1 MDDFDQ
7 VCLCSLLYLYAFRN
21 FGKVFTSFYRY
32 IILLAVLTG
41 AVLSASAQIQS
52 VSIGV
57 NGLTCSQCSRTVEM
71 SIRKLSFVE
80 DVQMNLEHTE
90 GRIIIKKGSKAD
102 MGQVAKAVMNAGFS
116 LRYLQADVA
125 FNGQT
130 TVSGACMNLAGDEY
144 VFSTPPPEPVKGVI
158 TLKFLDKN
166 FLSKSD
172 FKKVQAS
179 LTNPCGTTTG
189 KVYHI
194 SYVKHWVN

>member
-1 MDDFDQ
+1 MFR
-7 VCLCSLLYLYAFRN
+7 SFHRN
-21 FGKVFTSFYRY
+21 F
-32 IILLAVLTG
+32 LLLLVLISC
-41 AVLSASAQIQS
+41 AMSAGAQIQS

-71 SIRKLSFVE
+71 SIRKLPFVE

-90 GRIIIKKGSKAD
+90 GRIVIKKGSKAD
-102 MGQVAKAVMNAGFS
+102 MDLVAKAVMNAGFS

-125 FNGQT
+125 FNSQT
-130 TVSGACMNLAGDEY
+130 SVSGTCMNMAGDEY
-144 VFSTPPPEPVKGVI
+144 VFSTPPPEPVRGMI

-166 FLSKSD
+166 FLSKND

-179 LTNPCGTTTG
+179 LNNPCGTTTG